1 MICLSLTGDSRD
13 LWSGSIAACR
23 DSIDLVEL
31 RVDLL
36 KPAERGVDDLAAWWA
51 EERRKHGLPGIL
63 TIRRSTDLGRWEGD
77 EAQRLHLFS
86 RLAVALRPDYIDIEL
101 DRAGNH
107 DWERLAAQ
115 TRSEGGTVIRSHHE
129 VRSTPDG
136 LPALM
141 ARLAAESQEIPKLA
155 VMPQSATDTVR
166 LVNAARSFGKLMPG
180 RQGIWVAMG
189 EYGLPSRV
197 WPARTG
203 SLVTYSSDPAGPAAA
218 PGHIGP
224 RELRELYRVDRARPD
239 WPAFAVVGSPIAHS
253 RSPEYHNR
261 RFRDDGIDAIY
272 LPIRIDSFEE
282 FPGVAAAFGLKGVS
296 VTVPHKDA
304 ARNFAEAAGAAPP
317 PGVVNTLWRTEDGWE
332 CDNTDVPAFLEAMT
346 SASGGTLQ
354 GARLLVI
361 GAGGTARSVVAALAG
376 RVGSIT
382 IANRTVSRAIEV
394 ADAFDL
400 GHDAA
405 CPLSALA
412 DQPAGSFDV
421 IVQTTSVGMSH
432 GTPGDPSAGYSFS
445 GAECLFDV
453 IYTPEETEFLARGRA
468 AGCATANG
476 AGMFEGQ
483 ARLQYDRFRTLATG
497 GTR

>member
-1 MICLSLTGDSRD
+1 MICLSLTGESRD
-13 LWSGSIAACR
+13 LWSGSIAAYR

-36 KPAERGVDDLAAWWA
+36 KPAERGVDDLAAWWQ
-51 EERRKHGLPGIL
+51 EQRKRHSIPGVL
-63 TIRRSTDLGRWEGD
+63 TIRRSTDMGRWEGD

-86 RLAVALRPDYIDIEL
+86 RLVTALRPDYIDSEL

-107 DWERLAAQ
+107 DWDRLAAQ
-115 TRSEGGTVIRSHHE
+115 VRSEGGRVIRSHHE

-189 EYGLPSRV
+189 EYGLPTRV

-203 SLVTYSSDPAGPAAA
+203 SLLTYSSDPAGPSAA

-224 RELRELYRVDRARPD
+224 RELREVYRVDLARPE
-239 WPAFAVVGSPIAHS
+239 WPAFAVLGSPVVHS
-253 RSPEYHNR
+253 RSPEYHNA
-261 RFRDDGIDAIY
+261 RFRDDGIEAIY
-272 LPIRIDSFEE
+272 LPIRIDSFQE
-282 FPGVAAAFGLKGVS
+282 FPGAAAAFGLIGAS

-304 ARNFAEAAGAAPP
+304 ARGFAVAAGAEPR
-317 PGVVNTLWRTEDGWE
+317 PGVANTLWRTENGWE
-332 CDNTDVPAFLEAMT
+332 WDNTDVPAFLDAIT
-346 SASGGTLQ
+346 GAYGGDLERV
-354 GARLLVI
+354 RLLVI
-361 GAGGTARSVVAALAG
+361 GAGGTARSVIAALAG
-376 RVGSIT
+376 RVGTVT
-382 IANRTVSRAIEV
+382 IANRTESRAKEV
-394 ADAFDL
+394 AEEFGLGPDATC
-400 GHDAA
+400 A
-405 CPLSALA
+405 LSALA
-412 DQPAGSFDV
+412 DHAAGSFDV

-445 GAECLFDV
+445 GAEFLFDV

-468 AGCATANG
+468 AGCTVANG

-483 ARLQYDRFRTLATG
+483 ARRQYDRFRTLATG
-497 GTR
+497 APG